1 MPSTY
6 TTLSGD
12 VWDNIAYKQLGGERY
27 TSLLMEAN
35 PDYLDIVI
43 FPAGVELV
51 LPEVTSPTP
60 ETLPPWKR

>member
-12 VWDNIAYKQLGGERY
+12 IWDNIAYKQLGGERY
-27 TSLLMEAN
+27 TSVLMEAN
-35 PDYLDIVI
+35 PEYLDVVM

-51 LPEVTSPTP
+51 LPDITSPTP

>member
-35 PDYLDIVI
+35 PEYLDMVV
-43 FPAGVELV
+43 FPAGAELV

>member
-6 TTLSGD
+6 TTVSGD
-12 VWDNIAYKQLGGERY
+12 IWDNIAYQQLGGERY

-35 PDYLDIVI
+35 PQYLDTVR
-43 FPAGVELV
+43 FEAGIELT
-51 LPEVTSPTP
+51 LPEITSPTP

>member
-6 TTLSGD
+6 TTVSGD
-12 VWDNIAYKQLGGERY
+12 MWDNIAYQQLGGERY

-35 PDYLDIVI
+35 PQYLDTVR
-43 FPAGVELV
+43 FEAGIELI
-51 LPEVTSPTP
+51 LPEITSPTP

>member
-12 VWDNIAYKQLGGERY
+12 IWDNIAYKQLGGERY
-27 TSLLMEAN
+27 TSVLMEAN
-35 PDYLDIVI
+35 PEYLDMVM

-51 LPEVTSPTP
+51 LPDITSPTP

>member
-1 MPSTY
+1 MPSIY

-35 PDYLDIVI
+35 PEYLDMAI